1 MGLFRWIDRHLWS
14 IPVLVFLVTELGLSV
29 WSAASSRPVLLA
41 AASLTIRQAIY
52 SSLTGT
58 SSTFFGIAVAVV
70 TILVAFA
77 LRTNSQGQTTAR
89 ERALARA
96 RTIVVGSLLASSLFL
111 LVIVI
116 TATVALGVDSKPRG
130 NTAITTLIEASGIAS
145 VSGLVV
151 GGIGLALVIIERSQ
165 GALQRLKALFPRF
178 PSFPTGR
185 RRSLAHGLTAD

>member
-41 AASLTIRQAIY
+41 AASPTTRQTIY

-77 LRTNSQGQTTAR
+77 PRTNSQGQTTAR
-89 ERALARA
+89 ERTLARA
-96 RTIVVGSLLASSLFL
+96 RTIVVSSLLASSFFL

-116 TATVALGVDSKPRG
+116 TATVALGADSKPRG
-130 NTAITTLIEASGIAS
+130 NTAITILIEASGTAS

-165 GALQRLKALFPRF
+165 GHYR
-178 PSFPTGR
+178 
-185 RRSLAHGLTAD
+185 D

>member
-1 MGLFRWIDRHLWS
+1 
-14 IPVLVFLVTELGLSV
+14 
-29 WSAASSRPVLLA
+29 VLLA
-41 AASLTIRQAIY
+41 AASPTTREAIY

-58 SSTFFGIAVAVV
+58 SSTLFGIAIAVV

-77 LRTNSQGQTTAR
+77 ARMNSQGQMTAR

-96 RTIVVGSLLASSLFL
+96 RTIVVGSLLASGFFL

-130 NTAITTLIEASGIAS
+130 NTAITTVIEASVIAS

-151 GGIGLALVIIERSQ
+151 GGIGLALVVIERSQ
-165 GALQRLKALFPRF
+165 GALQRLEPIHTVSSLFCWTPRK
-178 PSFPTGR
+178 PACGR
-185 RRSLAHGLTAD
+185 RPIRSHHASGLGSAPLVESFTLSCMESVAARGRP